1 MAHPHRAGASPARL
15 ADDINEAGQVAGW
28 SDTADG
34 NRHAFITGPDGGV
47 MTDLGTLGGMDSSAG
62 AVNDEGQVAGWAE
75 MADGNRHAFITGPDG
90 AGMADLNSLLDLPHG
105 VILTEATDINNAGQ
119 VIAIGTIPEPESY
132 ALLLAGLALIGAVLR
147 RKNQGAALLSP

>member
-1 MAHPHRAGASPARL
+1 MKISLPSRLRRFLLATAFLAGMVWNIQASAQQYAYLIDLNTR
-15 ADDINEAGQVAGW
+15 
-28 SDTADG
+28 TA
-34 NRHAFITGPDGGV
+34 
-47 MTDLGTLGGMDSSAG
+47 TDLGTLGGMDSSAG